1 MQRIRVSIS
10 AGTILLAS
18 FAASAAAEGVGV
30 TSAVNQSAQGQLG
43 GGKLHTIRL
52 GQSVFYN
59 EQIRTSSS
67 GLLQILLVDG
77 STFTVGPDSNLIIDS
92 FVYDPAA
99 ESGEMV
105 ATFSKGVAR
114 FVGGRLSKNKGGVT
128 INTRQGTVGIRGGIA
143 TLLEQG
149 GQSVYSFVYG
159 KDLVF
164 SGRAGGSE
172 RIYRPGFSV
181 FASGGKGKVG
191 RTPQGLYRQI
201 VASLSGKRGNNG
213 GSASEPGAN
222 QLQTFG
228 QINSALAPR
237 YRSPIPAPV
246 LKGNPQEP
254 LDRKLDIP
262 DANADYI
269 RGPGH
274 SSRYCYPPS
283 NC

>member
-1 MQRIRVSIS
+1 MQPIRTFIAAS
-10 AGTILLAS
+10 AIIAAS
-18 FAASAAAEGVGV
+18 FANCAAAEGVGV

-43 GGKLHTIRL
+43 GGKIRTIRL

-59 EQIRTSSS
+59 ERIRTSNS
-67 GLLQILLVDG
+67 GLLQVLLVDG
-77 STFTVGPDSNLIIDS
+77 STFTVGPGSNLVIDS
-92 FVYDPAA
+92 FVYDPASD
-99 ESGEMV
+99 SGELV

-114 FVGGRLSKNKGGVT
+114 FVGGRLSKKKGGVT

-149 GQSVYSFVYG
+149 SQSIYSFVYG
-159 KDLVF
+159 KDLTF
-164 SGRAGGSE
+164 NGKAGGSE
-172 RIYRPGFSV
+172 RIYRPGFSI
-181 FASGGKGKVG
+181 FASGGLGRVG
-191 RTPQGLYRQI
+191 RTPPATYRQI
-201 VASLSGKRGNNG
+201 VANLSGKRGKNG
-213 GSASEPGAN
+213 GTSSRPGEN
-222 QLQTFG
+222 QLQAFG
-228 QINSALAPR
+228 QINSGLAPK

-246 LKGNPQEP
+246 LTGNPQEP

>member
-1 MQRIRVSIS
+1 MQRVRILIS
-10 AGTILLAS
+10 AGVI
-18 FAASAAAEGVGV
+18 FAASVATCAAAEGVGV

-43 GGKLHTIRL
+43 DGKLRTIRL
-52 GQSVFYN
+52 GQSVFHN
-59 EQIRTSSS
+59 ERIRTSRS

-77 STFTVGPDSNLIIDS
+77 STFTVGPDSNLVIDS
-92 FVYDPAA
+92 FVYDPVSN
-99 ESGEMV
+99 SGKIV

-114 FVGGRLSKNKGGVT
+114 FVGGRLSKKKGGVT

-143 TLLEQG
+143 TLFEQS
-149 GQSVYSFVYG
+149 GQSIYSFVYG
-159 KDLVF
+159 KDLTF

-172 RIYRPGFSV
+172 RIYRPGFSI
-181 FASGGKGKVG
+181 FASGGKGMVG
-191 RTPQGLYRQI
+191 RTPKGLYQQI
-201 VASLSGKRGNNG
+201 VASLSGKRGMNG
-213 GSASEPGAN
+213 GSTSRPN
-222 QLQTFG
+222 TSQLQAFG
-228 QINSALAPR
+228 QINSALTPK

-274 SSRYCYPPS
+274 SSRFCYPPS